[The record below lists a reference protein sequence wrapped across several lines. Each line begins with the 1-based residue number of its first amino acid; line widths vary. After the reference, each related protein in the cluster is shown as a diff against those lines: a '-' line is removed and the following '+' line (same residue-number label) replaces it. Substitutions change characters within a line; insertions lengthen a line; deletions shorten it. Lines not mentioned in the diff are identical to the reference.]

1 MRPTPEEV
9 LKSISYTFDNLI
21 RPDPAGALA
30 HSYSL
35 TVSNMLRQLM
45 LTMKHEERAISED
58 TVELRDALG
67 KAGAWLDANDA
78 GGDAARKVAAA
89 LALTVD
95 PVEPAHSARD
105 NWRALRGALEAAIK
119 RMQALRDQHGGQ
131 HGDRSDDYK
140 AVRQAMRDY
149 LDRSLDREKILID
162 GAFTLARR

>member
-1 MRPTPEEV
+1 MLRPTPEEV
-9 LKSISYTFDNLI
+9 LASISYTFDELI

-30 HSYSL
+30 TSYSL

-45 LTMKHEERAISED
+45 LTMRHEERAIHED
-58 TVELRDALG
+58 TAELRAVLREVLD
-67 KAGAWLDANDA
+67 WLEAHDK
-78 GGDAARKVAAA
+78 GGDAAGKLAAA

-95 PVEPAHSARD
+95 PVTPARSARD
-105 NWRALRGALEAAIK
+105 IWRELRAALEAAIS
-119 RMQALRDQHGGQ
+119 RMQALRDAHGQ
-131 HGDRSDDYK
+131 SADYK